1 MFCRFDHSRRT
12 IFVSADGTTVLQTDH
27 TPRLT
32 ALAVTFAACK
42 KTALNDLIQSV
53 YYYDDT
59 VDKEE
64 GKGVKLEVGW
74 FYLLRSSQRRSRQ
87 LVFFWYSL
95 YFALSCFP
103 PLKQMIFLI
112 ISRTLGVCTSTFIR
126 SSSYI
131 LPIIQHQNI
140 VVCFMGVLQSTVLFE
155 LTRINNMIITIISA
169 PRGAE
174 APSGVCLIQAKF
186 LLVLR
191 IGISK
196 KHKLCST
203 LDQNLYYSAGRNRD
217 GTTRDDALEEL
228 DVFRQ
233 RFLYQ
238 SFSPVYNARSTGNK

>member
-131 LPIIQHQNI
+131 LPYYSAPKH
-140 VVCFMGVLQSTVLFE
+140 CRVLHGCVTVLFE

-196 KHKLCST
+196 KQKLCST

-238 SFSPVYNARSTGNK
+238 SFSPVYNARSTGNE

>member
-1 MFCRFDHSRRT
+1 
-12 IFVSADGTTVLQTDH
+12 
-27 TPRLT
+27 
-32 ALAVTFAACK
+32 
-42 KTALNDLIQSV
+42 
-53 YYYDDT
+53 
-59 VDKEE
+59 
-64 GKGVKLEVGW
+64 
-74 FYLLRSSQRRSRQ
+74 
-87 LVFFWYSL
+87 
-95 YFALSCFP
+95 
-103 PLKQMIFLI
+103 
-112 ISRTLGVCTSTFIR
+112 
-126 SSSYI
+126 
-131 LPIIQHQNI
+131 
-140 VVCFMGVLQSTVLFE
+140 
-155 LTRINNMIITIISA
+155 MIITIISA